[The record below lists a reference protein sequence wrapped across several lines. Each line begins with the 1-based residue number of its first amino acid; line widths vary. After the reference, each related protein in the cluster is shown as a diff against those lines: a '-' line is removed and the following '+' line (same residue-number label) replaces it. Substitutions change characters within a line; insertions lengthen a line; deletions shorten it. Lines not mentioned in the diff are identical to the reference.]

1 MRAGDPQEP
10 AMRHAR
16 PLLCLLLLLL
26 AGCDHVQPSP
36 VGTNCVTHGRG
47 RIPVC
52 E

>member
-1 MRAGDPQEP
+1 MSAADPQKA
-10 AMRHAR
+10 AMRRAR
-16 PLLCLLLLLL
+16 PLLCLLLLLC
-26 AGCDHVQPSP
+26 AGCEYAQPSP